1 MAKEHKQTMSTILK
15 KIFPYA
21 AIAGISIGAFSMFG
35 FQSTTEK
42 FGVVDINKILQDSE
56 LGKST
61 NKKLQDALT
70 IRSDLLKFIST
81 YKILTVE
88 QANKLRELSLKPT
101 PTAADKSEI
110 ERIKG
115 EVIAAD
121 KKRNELLQK
130 TNMTEPERM
139 QLQDYAQRAQTMA
152 QVMEQFN
159 SDFQQE
165 LNAFESQ
172 VREETVNKTKE
183 TVKEVAKSQ
192 GFTVVLE
199 SSVVPY
205 AANDITDAS
214 IKALN
219 AKTK

>member
-1 MAKEHKQTMSTILK
+1 MSFNLK
-15 KIFPYA
+15 KFLPYA
-21 AIAGISIGAFSMFG
+21 LATVIGMGAFSLFG

-56 LGKST
+56 LGKAT
-61 NKKLQDALT
+61 NKKLQDALS

-81 YKILTVE
+81 YKVLTVD
-88 QANKLRELSLKPT
+88 QANKLRELTLKPT

-115 EVIAAD
+115 EIIAAD

-130 TNMTEPERM
+130 SNMTDTDRM

-152 QVMEQFN
+152 QVVEQFN
-159 SDFQQE
+159 NEFQQE

-172 VREETVNKTKE
+172 VREDTITKTKE

>member
-1 MAKEHKQTMSTILK
+1 MSFNLNK
-15 KIFPYA
+15 FLPYA
-21 AIAGISIGAFSMFG
+21 LATVIGIGAFSLFG

-56 LGKST
+56 LGKAT
-61 NKKLQDALT
+61 NKKLQDALS

-81 YKILTVE
+81 YKVLTVE
-88 QANKLRELSLKPT
+88 QANKLRELTLKPA

-130 TNMTEPERM
+130 SNMTDTDRM

-152 QVMEQFN
+152 QVVEQFN
-159 SDFQQE
+159 NEFQQE

-172 VREETVNKTKE
+172 VREDTITKTKE
-183 TVKEVAKSQ
+183 TVKDVAKSQ

>member
-1 MAKEHKQTMSTILK
+1 M
-15 KIFPYA
+15 
-21 AIAGISIGAFSMFG
+21 
-35 FQSTTEK
+35 
-42 FGVVDINKILQDSE
+42 DINKILQDSE
-56 LGKST
+56 LGKAT
-61 NKKLQDALT
+61 NKKLQDALS

-81 YKILTVE
+81 YKVLTVD
-88 QANKLRELSLKPT
+88 QANKLRELTLKPT

-110 ERIKG
+110 EQIKG
-115 EVIAAD
+115 EIIAAD

-130 TNMTEPERM
+130 SNMTDTDRM

-152 QVMEQFN
+152 QVVEQFN
-159 SDFQQE
+159 NEFQQE

-172 VREETVNKTKE
+172 VREDTITKTKE